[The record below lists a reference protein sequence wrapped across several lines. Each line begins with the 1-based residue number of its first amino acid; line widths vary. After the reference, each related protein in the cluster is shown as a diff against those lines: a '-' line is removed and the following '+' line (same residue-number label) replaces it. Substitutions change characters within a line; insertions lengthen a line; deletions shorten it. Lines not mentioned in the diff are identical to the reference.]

1 MPRPD
6 VVLPVIV
13 MLPPASEP
21 VVMVLAPPG
30 SGDAGGAGVCT
41 QVGCA
46 VVPPELPGRPGR
58 PPLGRLGRPP
68 LGRPGRP
75 PLGKPGRPP
84 LGKPP
89 LGLLKHSS
97 APLLLLALTEPPKPA
112 TVRLPP
118 PCADT
123 GSGDDGGAGVCT
135 QVGCAVVPPEL
146 PGRPGRP
153 PLGRPPLGRLGRPPL
168 GRPGK
173 PPLGRPGRPPLG
185 RLGRPPLGRP
195 PLGRLGR
202 PPLGRPPLG
211 RLGRPPLGRLGRPP
225 LGLLKHS
232 SAPLLLLALTE
243 PPKPPTVRLPPPCAD
258 TGSGDDGGA
267 GVCTQACDGTGD
279 VADTVAA
286 VNGAAANAPPAKR
299 AIAAAPVLPASTLAP
314 RFIEAMSLTS
324 FRPVPPEA
332 SGRTPPVTSAPGV
345 GRTASGRV
353 ENCREGQTL
362 RLTTQIDGDPTHRL
376 RARCTQQA
384 DPDVRAFEALVG
396 PLPRARRPPVRP
408 AAGWALRGAWA
419 TTMTEHATR
428 GRLGVDG
435 AWR

>member
-211 RLGRPPLGRLGRPP
+211 RLGRPPLG
-225 LGLLKHS
+225 LLKHS

-299 AIAAAPVLPASTLAP
+299 AIAAAPALPASTLAP

>member
-153 PLGRPPLGRLGRPPL
+153 PLGRPPLGRPPLGRLGRPPL

-202 PPLGRPPLG
+202 PP
-211 RLGRPPLGRLGRPP
+211 LGRPPLGRLGRPP

-299 AIAAAPVLPASTLAP
+299 AIAAAPALPASTLAP